1 MKQAEE
7 ATDFSKKKIIV
18 GILPGDG
25 IGPIIMEQAVRVVK
39 ELVKDEIEAG
49 KIELREIEGMT
60 IENRVAKWKVFHLMY
75 SKRSKM

>member
-1 MKQAEE
+1 
-7 ATDFSKKKIIV
+7 
-18 GILPGDG
+18 
-25 IGPIIMEQAVRVVK
+25 MEQAVRVVK